1 MNVTYASICESN
13 MCVSFCIP
21 FAFDLLHPNFPGATQ
36 SWQGVEKHEDA
47 VFIQGFEF
55 PSLSLRQLLRY
66 PEPEEGDILCDFGLG
81 VCRIVSLSES
91 AVSVPRGPRSFVTLR
106 TLVFLFFFGG
116 AKR

>member
-1 MNVTYASICESN
+1 M
-13 MCVSFCIP
+13 
-21 FAFDLLHPNFPGATQ
+21 
-36 SWQGVEKHEDA
+36 EKHEDA

-106 TLVFLFFFGG
+106 TLVFFFLGGGPNVKHVFFSSLFLKNPEILLSTMLSG
-116 AKR
+116 